1 MPVPVVT
8 DWSGQSCA
16 CSHCV
21 VNRRLHRFERSRMTP
36 EQWQQVRDVLH
47 GAIQL
52 RANQRSAYLDV
63 HCAGDPALR
72 REVEQLLAAEGN
84 VPISFLESPALEQLP
99 PQTESKLSG
108 TVLAA
113 GTKLG
118 PYVVQGLI
126 GAGGMGEVYKA
137 RDTRLNR
144 TVALE
149 VLPQSLSAD
158 PFRRSALS
166 GRREQSPP
174 YSTQISAHFLTLAR
188 R

>member
-1 MPVPVVT
+1 
-8 DWSGQSCA
+8 
-16 CSHCV
+16 
-21 VNRRLHRFERSRMTP
+21 MTP

-108 TVLAA
+108 TVLVAW
-113 GTKLG
+113 
-118 PYVVQGLI
+118 
-126 GAGGMGEVYKA
+126 A
-137 RDTRLNR
+137 RCIKRVTP
-144 TVALE
+144 A
-149 VLPQSLSAD
+149 
-158 PFRRSALS
+158 
-166 GRREQSPP
+166 
-174 YSTQISAHFLTLAR
+174 
-188 R
+188 